1 MCRRPRDGR
10 PEHYGPHVPPRRHE
24 GGLRRSCAATRRGV
38 PLRRYRDHMRI
49 LTIDHDLSGIRPDP
63 VLLVAFD
70 GWTDAGTGGT
80 GAAELL
86 LEQHGARRVGHF
98 DADALFD
105 YRDRR
110 PALDIDKGRLGSVRW
125 PELDV
130 KHLTPSS
137 GPDLLLLTGPE
148 PDLGWRALA
157 SDLIEL
163 TDAVGARRYVGLGSV
178 PGPLPHTRPVQMV
191 CTSNDAALLERLGGP
206 HEQMV
211 VPASAQVALEAEL
224 GAHGLT
230 TLGMWV
236 RIPHYVA
243 GPYPEASRA
252 LLERLSAHLGTP
264 IDLADLDRS
273 ISENRERL
281 DVASTSSDEVREH
294 VAQLE
299 RLYDAQATPPE
310 GPLGIDLQRG
320 GPLTDVEVPTGDE
333 LAAEIERFLR
343 GGS

>member
-1 MCRRPRDGR
+1 
-10 PEHYGPHVPPRRHE
+10 
-24 GGLRRSCAATRRGV
+24 
-38 PLRRYRDHMRI
+38 MRI
-49 LTIDHDLSGIRPDP
+49 LELDPSRPVVRPDP
-63 VLLVAFD
+63 ALVLAFD
-70 GWTDAGTGGT
+70 GWTDAGSGGT
-80 GAAELL
+80 GAAEHLL
-86 LEQHGARRVGHF
+86 DRYPAQRIGRF
-98 DADALFD
+98 DPDGLYD

-110 PALDIDKGRLGSVRW
+110 PELEIDRGRLRTARW
-125 PELDV
+125 PELTV
-130 KHLTPSS
+130 RHLAPSS
-137 GPDLLLLTGPE
+137 GPDLLLVTGPE

-157 SDLIEL
+157 DDLRSLSDMLGV
-163 TDAVGARRYVGLGSV
+163 TRYVGLGSV
-178 PGPLPHTRPVQMV
+178 PGPIPHTRPVQLV
-191 CTSNDAALLERLGGP
+191 CTSNDAALLERLGAP

-252 LLERLSAHLGTP
+252 LLERLSAHLGTAV
-264 IDLADLDRS
+264 DLAGLDDD
-273 ISENRERL
+273 IEQNRRRL
-281 DVASTSSDEVREH
+281 DVAATSSDEVREH

-299 RLYDAQATPPE
+299 RLYDAQALDE
-310 GPLGIDLQRG
+310 GGPLGIDGQRG
-320 GPLTDVEVPTGDE
+320 APMNDAEVPTGDE

>member
-1 MCRRPRDGR
+1 
-10 PEHYGPHVPPRRHE
+10 
-24 GGLRRSCAATRRGV
+24 
-38 PLRRYRDHMRI
+38 MRI
-49 LTIDHDLSGIRPDP
+49 LSLESDHPVVRQDP
-63 VLLVAFD
+63 ALIVALD
-70 GWTDAGTGGT
+70 GWTDAGDGGS
-80 GAAELL
+80 GAAAHLL
-86 LEQHGARRVGHF
+86 ARYPTETIARF
-98 DADALFD
+98 DPDALYD

-110 PALDIDKGRLGSVRW
+110 PALSIDRGRLGQVRW
-125 PELDV
+125 PELLV
-130 KHLTPSS
+130 QHISPTS
-137 GPDLLLLTGPE
+137 GPDLLLVTGPE
-148 PDLGWRALA
+148 PDLGWRALTDDLAELCA
-157 SDLIEL
+157 SLG
-163 TDAVGARRYVGLGSV
+163 VRRYVGLGSV

-191 CTSNDAALLERLGGP
+191 CTSNDESLLERLGAP

-224 GAHGLT
+224 AARGLT

-264 IDLADLDRS
+264 VDLSEFDRE
-273 ISENRERL
+273 IEDNRKRL
-281 DVASTSSDEVREH
+281 DIASTSSDEVREH
-294 VAQLE
+294 VVQLE
-299 RLYDAQATPPE
+299 RLYDAETPGPE

-320 GPLTDVEVPTGDE
+320 APITDVDVPTGDE